1 MIRDAR
7 NPRGDAEKWLAEI
20 KAAVN
25 IWRDRLPNEYESI
38 SVWKDILENRNFI
51 YDQIMKIWIPAQPGG
66 NQN

>member
-1 MIRDAR
+1 MFQLAIESSEGGRNMIRDAR

-51 YDQIMKIWIPAQPGG
+51 YD
-66 NQN
+66 